1 MSHHP
6 TEALKNHLSLCDEIH
21 QLALEENR
29 FLKQHQRTPDAALL
43 DRKRALLAK
52 LDASLTELKSSGAST
67 PPGRPDPERKEI
79 IEKARAKILQ
89 ILHLDRENEQLL
101 LRHSL
106 GTRPIAPATPPP
118 APSVSHLQ
126 RLYERHS

>member
-1 MSHHP
+1 
-6 TEALKNHLSLCDEIH
+6 LCDEVH

-29 FLKQHQRTPDAALL
+29 FLKQHQRPPDAALL
-43 DRKRALLAK
+43 ERKRALLAR
-52 LDASLTELKSSGAST
+52 LDESLTALKANAA
-67 PPGRPDPERKEI
+67 PAPGRPDPARKET

-106 GTRPIAPATPPP
+106 GARPSAPVAPAPP
-118 APSVSHLQ
+118 VSQVQ
-126 RLYERHS
+126 RIYDRHA